1 MKYKIEINEDMI
13 DSIVVDQLAASR
25 QQFLNYLGANSNVFV
40 WDDQEEDDKEI
51 QKHIDAIDTVISWYA
66 TDEQLKNIYG
76 TEKNESWSWSIRRWT
91 YKAS

>member
-1 MKYKIEINEDMI
+1 MSYKIEISEDMI

-25 QQFLNYLGANSNVFV
+25 QQFLNDLGANSNVFV

-66 TDEQLKNIYG
+66 TDEQLSKIYG
-76 TEKNESWSWSIRRWT
+76 SGKNES
-91 YKAS
+91 